1 MSNDEIKDP
10 EMIAADTKGSEMKP
24 SGTNDTK
31 MNEHKMKKEKRRQN
45 ALERLGTNQPRCIIC
60 GETDWRCLE
69 SHHIAGRNFDEAT
82 VILCRNCHRKPS
94 DDQKDH
100 PKAATTPPDLFDRA
114 GHFLLGLADFFV
126 LLIEK
131 CREYGHALI
140 EYAKTLAEQTEVR

>member
-1 MSNDEIKDP
+1 M
-10 EMIAADTKGSEMKP
+10 ADSEF
-24 SGTNDTK
+24 NDTESENLDEK
-31 MNEHKMKKEKRRQN
+31 GQVMDAKKLKCEKRRQY
-45 ALERLGTNQPRCIIC
+45 ALERLGTNKPCCIIC

-69 SHHIAGRNFDEAT
+69 RHHIAGRKFDEAE

-100 PKAATTPPDLFDRA
+100 PKAATMPPNLFDRA
-114 GHFLLGLADFFV
+114 GHFLLGLADLLA

-140 EYAKTLAEQTEVR
+140 EYAKTLAQQTEAQS